1 MYRRQRGTLRLQLTF
16 WFVVALL
23 AVESTVLFGYWVARE
38 EPLIATTSRDLHQ
51 ALEEVRTTAEQRDFY
66 LWRREELASLAIRA
80 DVDLLC
86 VVTPDGTTI
95 AGEDAAFPPSALSEL
110 LANGTATWTLAAV
123 DRADPQQAQPEED
136 VTPPDG
142 ATGDEAPAPRGPH
155 ASGAQPEQGSSVLK
169 YPEWPVV
176 GAALGFSD
184 VYGRRAYLIGA
195 RAAPAAAPPLLIRAV
210 TWMGLIGLFS
220 ATVAAWV
227 VLGRALRPLLELAE
241 SARRITPEHRDE
253 RLSAGG
259 WQSEVEEARH
269 ALNEALDRLEAGYDA
284 LDLFIGNVTHEL
296 RTPIAAVLAE
306 ARQLALRTRSTED
319 YTTFVKNTGDE
330 MARLAKMIQ
339 SFLTLARMDWEE
351 RRGVIVPVPLL
362 DIAVDVAQHMR
373 VVASQQSVSVV
384 LQLEERTDIE
394 VEGDPDLITS
404 MLENVVR
411 NAVRF
416 SPEGGDVSVA
426 ITADE
431 QVVHIAVRDHGPG
444 IPESLIEAAREP
456 NLQARTTPNNGG
468 PGRLPTSSV
477 TGRGSGIGLAI
488 AQKVVELH
496 RGTIHIGN
504 HVEGGCEVIMTLPLK
519 ATESTTDLPAPTG
532 PRASPEHAER
542 PS

>member
-1 MYRRQRGTLRLQLTF
+1 MYRRKRRTLRLQLAF

-23 AVESTVLFGYWVARE
+23 AVECAVLFGYWVSRE
-38 EPLIATTSRDLHQ
+38 EPLIASTSHDLRQ
-51 ALEEVRTTAEQRDFY
+51 ALEEVQTTAEQRDVY
-66 LWRREELASLAIRA
+66 LWRKEELASLALRA
-80 DVDLLC
+80 DIDLLC
-86 VVTPDGTTI
+86 VVTHDGTTI
-95 AGEDAAFPPSALSEL
+95 AGEDAAFPPSTLSEL
-110 LANGTATWTLAAV
+110 LANGTATWELAAV
-123 DRADPQQAQPEED
+123 DRADPLHAQGAVAVPREGEAGEE
-136 VTPPDG
+136 VPP
-142 ATGDEAPAPRGPH
+142 PRGPN
-155 ASGAQPEQGSSVLK
+155 ASVDQRTQRSSVLK

-176 GAALGFSD
+176 GAALSFND
-184 VYGRRAYLIGA
+184 VYGRRAHLIGA
-195 RAAPAAAPPLLIRAV
+195 RAAPSAAPPLLIRAV

-227 VLGRALRPLLELAE
+227 VLGRALRPLHELAE
-241 SARRITPEHRDE
+241 SARRISSERRDE

-296 RTPIAAVLAE
+296 RTPVAAVLAE
-306 ARQLALRTRSTED
+306 ARRLALRPRSTED
-319 YTTFVKNTGDE
+319 YTVFVQNTGDE

-351 RRGVIVPVPLL
+351 RRGMIVPVPLL

-373 VVASQQSVSVV
+373 VVASQQSVRVV

-416 SPEGGDVSVA
+416 SPAGGDVSVA

-431 QVVHIAVRDHGPG
+431 QDAHIAVRDHGPG
-444 IPESLIEAAREP
+444 IPESLIEAAFEP
-456 NLQARTTPNNGG
+456 YVQARTGVNGG
-468 PGRLPTSSV
+468 DPRRPPTSSG
-477 TGRGSGIGLAI
+477 TRRGSGIGLAI
-488 AQKVVELH
+488 AQKVIELH

-504 HVEGGCEVIMTLPLK
+504 HVEGGCEVLMTLPLR
-519 ATESTTDLPAPTG
+519 ATETAPESPATSDLSATTA
-532 PRASPEHAER
+532 R
-542 PS
+542 